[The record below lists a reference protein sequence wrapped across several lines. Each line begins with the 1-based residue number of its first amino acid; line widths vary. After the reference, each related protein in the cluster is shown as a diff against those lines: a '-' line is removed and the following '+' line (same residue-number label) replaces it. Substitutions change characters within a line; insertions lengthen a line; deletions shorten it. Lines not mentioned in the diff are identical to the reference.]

1 MLDKLKEYMPILLIG
16 IGILL
21 AIQNMFMKIELVG
34 FEDSIAFFEE
44 HIEELESEISDK
56 HDTGHEWQERYE
68 IIEEDYSSAKK
79 RISELENKILKE
91 TKD

>member
-44 HIEELESEISDK
+44 HIEELESEISEK
-56 HDTGHEWQERYE
+56 HDAGRKWQERYE
-68 IIEEDYSSAKK
+68 IVEEDYRSAKE